1 MEELRPPV
9 RCPHCNKQPN
19 WQEMRQATVAEDRPG
34 RLGLHPLIGWRCN
47 ECKYFLAVSQW
58 ES

>member
-1 MEELRPPV
+1 
-9 RCPHCNKQPN
+9 
-19 WQEMRQATVAEDRPG
+19 MRQVTVAEDRPG

-47 ECKYFLAVSQW
+47 ECNYFLAVSQW